1 MQSLERR
8 LKLLKGMEEEM
19 MKRSTLIMVLVG
31 ICIILAVAAL
41 MCGAQ
46 DKNAKPAR
54 GKFIPSPVFSPP
66 YPPLPHHFSDVRA
79 ISILCQAPK
88 GAIKRALM
96 QPLEPSGSAD
106 MFVLLLGWTGDVE
119 KGGYNVHE
127 IAINAPVQWKGS
139 TGNTTLIEYID
150 SDMGLLA
157 GREPFGWPKKMAD
170 ITWTQTATGWTITAH
185 KLKDQGSVPLMK
197 IEYKISKST
206 PEVKWPDMGPI
217 YLIRRT
223 PNASPSTS
231 AIGELVCLGCNTP
244 KAKVST
250 PLVVP
255 AGPKDSKGTATVQ
268 FFDGPHDPLTFFGPI
283 KVLDAKMSVM
293 EGSMGGPG
301 LGLGEV
307 IYKWE
312 E

>member
-1 MQSLERR
+1 MT
-8 LKLLKGMEEEM
+8 
-19 MKRSTLIMVLVG
+19 KRSMLFIAVAGICAVLVVSA
-31 ICIILAVAAL
+31 LL
-41 MCGAQ
+41 MCVAQ
-46 DKNAKPAR
+46 DKNVKPAK

-66 YPPLPHHFSDVRA
+66 YPPLPHHFSDVKA

-96 QPLEPSGSAD
+96 QPLEPGGD
-106 MFVLLLGWTGDVE
+106 GDLFVLLLGWTGDVE

-139 TGNTTLIEYID
+139 GGNTTLIEYID

-157 GREPFGWPKKMAD
+157 GREPYGWPKKMAD
-170 ITWTQTATGWTITAH
+170 ITWTQTPTGWTITAK
-185 KLKDQGSVPLMK
+185 KLKDQGSIPLMK

-206 PEVKWPDMGPI
+206 PAVKWPDMGPI

-223 PNASPSTS
+223 PNASLSTP
-231 AIGELVCLGCNTP
+231 AIGELICIGCNIP

-250 PLVVP
+250 PLVIP
-255 AGPKDSKGTATVQ
+255 AGPKDSKGSATVQ

-293 EGSMGGPG
+293 EGTMAGGG

-307 IYKWE
+307 LSKWE